1 MSEGLV
7 ISDSGPIFSLAV
19 IDKLSILEV
28 VFDEIAIPKA
38 VWEEITKDKE
48 TEYYDRIAGFFK
60 DRVRIISGFN
70 ELTFVMDYGE
80 SESVVLYREINA
92 NYLLIDDKK
101 ARRIAEN
108 LGINCIGTI
117 GVLSVA
123 KDKGLVEE
131 LRPLFEQFL
140 NHNRY
145 YGLNLLNSILTK
157 YGEEVIGNKD

>member
-1 MSEGLV
+1 MNEGLV
-7 ISDSGPIFSLAV
+7 ISDSGPIFSLAIV
-19 IDKLSILEV
+19 DKLSILEV
-28 VFDEIAIPKA
+28 IFGEIAIPKA
-38 VWEEITKDKE
+38 VWEEVTKDQE
-48 TEYYDRIAGFFK
+48 TAYYDRIADFFK
-60 DRVRIISGFN
+60 DRVRVISGFN

-80 SESVVLYREINA
+80 SESVVLYRELNA

-101 ARRIAEN
+101 ARRLAEN

-131 LRPLFEQFL
+131 LRPLFERFL
-140 NHNRY
+140 NHKRY

-157 YGEEVIGNKD
+157 HGEEAIGNEG